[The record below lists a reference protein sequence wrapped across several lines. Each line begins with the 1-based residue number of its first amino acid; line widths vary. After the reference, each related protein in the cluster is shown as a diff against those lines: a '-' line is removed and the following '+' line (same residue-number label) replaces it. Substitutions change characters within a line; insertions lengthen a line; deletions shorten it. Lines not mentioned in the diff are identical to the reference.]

1 MPRSSLPWLVVG
13 AVIVAAVLAW
23 LALSRGTGAG
33 SSKADETE
41 HHPLAPFSEIE
52 VGGTAEIVLI
62 QGPVDAID
70 VDAAPRTVVEATV
83 SNGRLVIHARDGR
96 RWWNKWFG
104 HRGSEGSAITV
115 HLRTLDRLALTGNV
129 SVSAPRLE
137 TKSLRIAASGGATLS
152 IDDLQATTLR
162 VDGSGAL
169 KADVAGRVDSEHV
182 SISGAG
188 TYRAER
194 LRAAEAT
201 VSVSGVGNVV
211 VNVERKLRANI
222 SGAGLIEYVGDPQVV
237 ESVSGIGRVRRRDQ
251 SAVPGMRVASLS
263 SLKNRGACVT
273 GSMSG

>member
-1 MPRSSLPWLVVG
+1 MTRSSLPWLVVG
-13 AVIVAAVLAW
+13 AVVVAAVLAW
-23 LALSRGTGAG
+23 LTLSRGAG
-33 SSKADETE
+33 SGSSQAGETE
-41 HHPLAPFSEIE
+41 HYPLAPFSEIE
-52 VGGTAEIVLI
+52 VGGIAQVVLI
-62 QGPVDAID
+62 QGPVEAID
-70 VDAAPRTVVEATV
+70 VDVAPRTVVEATV
-83 SNGRLVIHARDGR
+83 ANGRLTIHARDGR
-96 RWWNKWFG
+96 RWWHRLFG
-104 HRGSEGSAITV
+104 HRNAEGAAVTV
-115 HLRTLDRLALTGNV
+115 HLRTLDTLALTGNV
-129 SVSAPRLE
+129 NVSAPRLA
-137 TKSLRIAASGGATLS
+137 TKSLRIGASGGATLS

-222 SGAGLIEYVGDPQVV
+222 SGAGLIEYVGEPQVV

-251 SAVPGMRVASLS
+251 SAVPGMRVASPS
-263 SLKNRGACVT
+263 SLKNRGAFVT